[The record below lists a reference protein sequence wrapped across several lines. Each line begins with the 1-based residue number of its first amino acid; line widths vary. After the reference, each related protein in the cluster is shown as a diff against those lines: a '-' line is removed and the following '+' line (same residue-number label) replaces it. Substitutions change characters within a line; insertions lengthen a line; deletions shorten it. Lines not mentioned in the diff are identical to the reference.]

1 MNTINLNK
9 MYYVP
14 PVYYWIDN
22 NIYDNVYNQL
32 EEKLKTNKIIYER
45 YIKQIDTPVMEK
57 TSEYTDYKSNLIKLI
72 LVKYAHHNPNNRGK
86 DLLENIFKKWT
97 ENKNIREKI
106 KISTF
111 ERTINKITKY
121 EKHINN
127 IEDIM
132 MLINLNILENY
143 Q

>member
-1 MNTINLNK
+1 

-22 NIYDNVYNQL
+22 NIYKNVYHQL

-45 YIKQIDTPVMEK
+45 YVKQIDTPIMEK

-72 LVKYAHHNPNNRGK
+72 LVKYAHNNPNNRGK
-86 DLLENIFKKWT
+86 DLLESIFKKWT
-97 ENKNIREKI
+97 ENKNIREKVR
-106 KISTF
+106 ISTF

-121 EKHINN
+121 EKQINN
-127 IEDIM
+127 IEEIM